1 MTTIRDRGAPA
12 EPGSPLAH
20 LSRGVHLIDL
30 VTSGVIRRAR
40 HELPVAA
47 SPDPGRGLPRPVAPH
62 REDRC
67 PDTLSRTRPGS
78 SCP

>member
-12 EPGSPLAH
+12 EPGGPLAH

-40 HELPVAA
+40 HELPVAV
-47 SPDPGRGLPRPVAPH
+47 SPDPGRGLRAQ
-62 REDRC
+62 
-67 PDTLSRTRPGS
+67 
-78 SCP
+78 

>member
-1 MTTIRDRGAPA
+1 MTLVAVVAPAVHAGEAMTPIRDRGAPA

-40 HELPVAA
+40 HELPVAI
-47 SPDPGRGLPRPVAPH
+47 SPDPGRSLRAQ
-62 REDRC
+62 
-67 PDTLSRTRPGS
+67 
-78 SCP
+78 

>member
-30 VTSGVIRRAR
+30 VRPAWSAGLVTSFLPPSARIRA
-40 HELPVAA
+40 AA
-47 SPDPGRGLPRPVAPH
+47 SAP
-62 REDRC
+62 
-67 PDTLSRTRPGS
+67 S
-78 SCP
+78 